1 MKQYTLR
8 PLQKVRYVV
17 AIDPDLNASGV
28 AAWCNESKSWLFAK
42 SVSIEIILEALKEI
56 PKEDSIIFLEAG
68 WLIKKA
74 NLRGGNIRT
83 AQAKARN
90 VGENHAT
97 GKLIGKIVRAAGYE
111 VQEFKPLKKGA
122 FKTLAGSWSEIGRNY
137 VHKQSRL
144 THRMNDDVRDAI
156 YTVLHFR

>member
-1 MKQYTLR
+1 MKFIPRANCPTPYL
-8 PLQKVRYVV
+8 V

-28 AAWCNESKSWLFAK
+28 AAWNTKTREWVVAK
-42 SVSIEIILEALKEI
+42 TVSIESVLTELAGLPPTETTIY
-56 PKEDSIIFLEAG
+56 LEAG

-74 NLRGGNIRT
+74 NLRAGNYRE

-97 GKLIGKIVRAAGYE
+97 GKLIGKILRAAGYN
-111 VQEFKPLKKGA
+111 VIEFTPLRKGA

-137 VHKQSRL
+137 VQKESGL
-144 THRMNDDVRDAI
+144 SHRMNDDVRDAI

>member
-1 MKQYTLR
+1 MKFIPRSNCPTRFL
-8 PLQKVRYVV
+8 V

-28 AAWCNESKSWLFAK
+28 AAWSTKERIWLLAQK
-42 SVSIEIILEALKEI
+42 VSIENILSALAGLPTDDTTI
-56 PKEDSIIFLEAG
+56 YVEAG

-74 NLRGGNIRT
+74 NLRAGNYRE

-97 GKLIGKIVRAAGYE
+97 GKLICKILRAAGYT
-111 VQEFKPLKKGA
+111 VIEFKPLRKGA
-122 FKTLAGSWSEIGRNY
+122 FKTMAGSWSETGRRYVEKESGIG
-137 VHKQSRL
+137 
-144 THRMNDDVRDAI
+144 TRMNDDVRDAI

>member
-1 MKQYTLR
+1 MKFIPRSNCPTPNL
-8 PLQKVRYVV
+8 V

-28 AAWCNESKSWLFAK
+28 AAWSAKERRWIFAK
-42 SVSIEIILEALKEI
+42 KVSIENILSALADLPPSETTI
-56 PKEDSIIFLEAG
+56 YVEAG

-74 NLRGGNIRT
+74 NLRAGNYRE

-97 GKLIGKIVRAAGYE
+97 GKLIIKILRAAGYT
-111 VQEFKPLKKGA
+111 VIEFKPLRKGA
-122 FKTLAGSWSEIGRNY
+122 FKTLAGSWSEIGRRY
-137 VHKQSRL
+137 VEKESGIVAQ
-144 THRMNDDVRDAI
+144 MNDDVRDAI